1 MYILKRIS
9 LIIFC
14 LYSSFI
20 FAGTARQA
28 DGQVGRIIFVGAI
41 LEEPCQFMV
50 SKTELNFGSTSRT
63 LPVQISSCD
72 STVLSGASF
81 SLSLVNKDGEIYS
94 SKSKFTVENGL
105 SLNAE
110 QSNILALNKTVGV
123 TINYW

>member
-41 LEEPCQFMV
+41 LEAPCQFIV
-50 SKTELNFGSTSRT
+50 SKKELNSGSIGRA

-72 STVLSGASF
+72 SSVLSGARF
-81 SLSLVNKDGEIYS
+81 SLSLINKDGEIYN

-105 SLNAE
+105 SLNTE
-110 QSNILALNKTVGV
+110 QFNTLALNKTVGV